1 MQAKVY
7 VSLKKDI
14 LDPQGKTIHNSLHN
28 LGFNKVIK
36 IRQGKFFE
44 INFAPTLSREEV
56 EVTVKKI
63 AKEVLTNP
71 VIEDFSYKV
80 D

>member
-7 VSLKKDI
+7 VSFKKDI
-14 LDPQGKTIHNSLHN
+14 LDPQSKTIHNSLYN
-28 LGFNKVIK
+28 LGFNKVTEL
-36 IRQGKFFE
+36 RQGKFFE
-44 INFAPTLSREEV
+44 IDFAPTLSREEV
-56 EVTVKKI
+56 EVAVKKI

>member
-7 VSLKKDI
+7 VSFKKDI
-14 LDPQGKTIHNSLHN
+14 LDPQSKTIHNSLHN
-28 LGFNKVIK
+28 LGFNKVTEL
-36 IRQGKFFE
+36 RQGKFFE
-44 INFAPTLSREEV
+44 IDFAPTLSREEV
-56 EVTVKKI
+56 EVAVKKI

>member
-1 MQAKVY
+1 MQAKVH

-28 LGFNKVIK
+28 LGFKEVIGL
-36 IRQGKFFE
+36 RQGKFFE
-44 INFAPTLSREEV
+44 IDFAPTLPQEEV
-56 EVTVKKI
+56 EVAVKKI
-63 AKEVLTNP
+63 AKKVLTNP

>member
-28 LGFNKVIK
+28 LGFNKVTGL
-36 IRQGKFFE
+36 RQGKFFE
-44 INFAPTLSREEV
+44 IAFAPNISREEV
-56 EVTVKKI
+56 EVAVKKI